1 MIYNRL
7 AHFTRISI
15 SLVCC
20 CLLSY
25 AAMAQKLP
33 FFDEVQA
40 FKKQDSIHPPV
51 QHGIV
56 FIGSSS
62 FARWNN
68 LEESFPDRTIINR
81 AFGGSSL
88 PDLIRYVDDITLP
101 YQPRQIV
108 IYCGEN
114 DFAGNDSI
122 TAKIVTT
129 HFKKL
134 FKLIRERLPKLP
146 IAFVSIKPSPSREK
160 YWSKMIAANASIKS
174 FLKKKK
180 YTQFIDVYSKMFHPD
195 GTVMKDIFVEDN
207 LHMNAKGYA
216 IWQKVIEPY
225 LLAAKQG
232 TKKIRDQINLT

>member
-1 MIYNRL
+1 MKYKLFAR
-7 AHFTRISI
+7 FTKMSI
-15 SLVCC
+15 VFVCC

-25 AAMAQKLP
+25 HSIAQTPP
-33 FFDEVQA
+33 FFNEVQA
-40 FKKQDSIHPPV
+40 FKKQDSIHPPL
-51 QHGIV
+51 QHAIV

-62 FARWNN
+62 FTRWYN
-68 LEESFPDRTIINR
+68 LQESFPELEVVNR

-88 PDLIRYVDDITLP
+88 PDLIRYVNDITLP

-122 TAKIVTT
+122 TAEIVTNR
-129 HFKKL
+129 FKKL
-134 FKLIRERLPKLP
+134 FNLIRERLPNVP
-146 IAFVSIKPSPSREK
+146 IAFVSIKPSPLREK
-160 YWSKMIAANASIKS
+160 YWSKMVAANASIKS

-180 YTQFIDVYSKMFHPD
+180 KAGFIDVYSKMFNSD

-216 IWQKVIEPY
+216 IWKKAIEPA
-225 LLAAKQG
+225 LLKEQ
-232 TKKIRDQINLT
+232 